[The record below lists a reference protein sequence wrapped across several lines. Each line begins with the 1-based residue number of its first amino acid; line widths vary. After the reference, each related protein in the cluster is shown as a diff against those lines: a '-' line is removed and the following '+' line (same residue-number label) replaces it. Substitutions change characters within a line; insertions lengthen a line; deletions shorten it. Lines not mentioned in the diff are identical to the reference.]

1 MSFIWFL
8 SADLFYLW
16 ISIQCSFVVF
26 TLPVMSKF
34 LPSINWV
41 QLSVSKFSVYSDF
54 SFSILQ
60 IFNKSCSDYGD
71 NGCKGTS
78 TELTIQPCVW
88 RVPVANHNICISIGD
103 TLWMAVDEY
112 TTLTSISSLS
122 VILPP
127 HHTQSGLPSG
137 RPNYFPNI
145 S

>member
-1 MSFIWFL
+1 M
-8 SADLFYLW
+8 
-16 ISIQCSFVVF
+16 
-26 TLPVMSKF
+26 PVMSKF

-88 RVPVANHNICISIGD
+88 CVPVANHNIYIYIYRLALYIVRLFTKIWGVSEHQVSHLASWEKFCVAHDYESLGSF
-103 TLWMAVDEY
+103 Y
-112 TTLTSISSLS
+112 LS
-122 VILPP
+122 V
-127 HHTQSGLPSG
+127 Q
-137 RPNYFPNI
+137 
-145 S
+145 